1 MGRINQGLTGGFS
14 GKVGTVVGGNW
25 NGIDYMRSKE
35 SGRTDAKSIA
45 QQNQRAKFLTVVQF
59 LSPLKGFLPLGFK
72 NRAVHMSPYNAATSY
87 HLEKAI
93 TGTFPDYE
101 IDYSKV
107 MVSQGKL
114 PGALNPT
121 AISNSANEIGF
132 SWDNNSAK
140 IDAMGND
147 NAVLVVYN
155 PVKQNA
161 IWVVSGQTRIAGSQT
176 ITLPASFSGDEV
188 HCYLSFQKA
197 NQTVISDSQ
206 FVCSLRVM

>member
-1 MGRINQGLTGGFS
+1 MGRINQGISGGFS
-14 GKVGTVVGGNW
+14 GKVGAVVGGNW

-35 SGRTDAKSIA
+35 SGRSDAKSTA

-59 LSPLKGFLPLGFK
+59 LSPLKSFLPIGFK
-72 NRAVHMSPYNAATSY
+72 KHAANMSPYNAATSY
-87 HLEKAI
+87 HLGNALK
-93 TGTFPDYE
+93 GTFPDFE

-114 PGALNPT
+114 PGALNPG
-121 AISNSANEIGF
+121 AVSKSANQIVF
-132 SWDNNSAK
+132 SWDNNSATV
-140 IDAMGND
+140 DALGND

-155 PVKQNA
+155 AVKQNA
-161 IWVVSGQTRIAGSQT
+161 IWIMKGQTRHSGSQA

-197 NQTVISDSQ
+197 NLTVISDSQ
-206 FVCSLRVM
+206 FAGSLRVM